1 MVLFIMG
8 CVFFKKKYLL
18 IQYTSSLIGA
28 NINGPANRNNVTLTN
43 AISGFALF
51 LEIFGNESMRLAQ
64 VEERATHRLGRRR

>member
-1 MVLFIMG
+1 LTEYIEPGNGLVYNGLCIFQEEI
-8 CVFFKKKYLL
+8 LL

-51 LEIFGNESMRLAQ
+51 LEIFGNESVRLA
-64 VEERATHRLGRRR
+64 

>member
-1 MVLFIMG
+1 MG

-51 LEIFGNESMRLAQ
+51 LEIFGNESVRLA
-64 VEERATHRLGRRR
+64 